1 MQLTASPSICLCVG
15 LTMEKYIQDNPLEGS
30 YCVES
35 LFQAVRFLEHLH
47 RKIQSGC
54 GAFSGESK
62 S

>member
-1 MQLTASPSICLCVG
+1 
-15 LTMEKYIQDNPLEGS
+15 MEKYIQDNPLEACGY

-35 LFQAVRFLEHLH
+35 VFQVVRFLEHLH

-62 S
+62 SKVSMNLVKSVVAI